1 MRGVWDAEDLRKER
15 EMGVLK
21 KREAGDMG
29 QNYAK
34 MLNTIGRHMGQY
46 CHSTHIGFNK
56 YIRTIA

>member
-29 QNYAK
+29 QGLKGENQG
-34 MLNTIGRHMGQY
+34 TGRGG
-46 CHSTHIGFNK
+46 T
-56 YIRTIA
+56 

>member
-1 MRGVWDAEDLRKER
+1 
-15 EMGVLK
+15 MGVLK

>member
-34 MLNTIGRHMGQY
+34 MLNTR
-46 CHSTHIGFNK
+46 
-56 YIRTIA
+56 